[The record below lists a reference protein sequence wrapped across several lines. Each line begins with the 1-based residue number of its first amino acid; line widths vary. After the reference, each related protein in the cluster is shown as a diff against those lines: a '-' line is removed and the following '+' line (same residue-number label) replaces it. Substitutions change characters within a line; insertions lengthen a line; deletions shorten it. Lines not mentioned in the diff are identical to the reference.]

1 MDLVSIVIP
10 TYGGGENI
18 INAVNSALSQDYKNI
33 EVIVVDD
40 NGQGTKSQ
48 LQTYERIR
56 QFTSNENFR
65 YVVHK
70 QNKNG
75 SAARNTGTREAK
87 GKYIAFLDD
96 DDTFKHDK
104 ISTQVAVL
112 SSLDESYGMCY
123 CSYVKKRN
131 GVLEEVVKAKKS
143 GMILYDILLH
153 KAGASSGTLLIKKS
167 AFEKV
172 GGFDES
178 FRRHQDWEFTAR
190 VASMYNIAASPKV
203 GLEKNLTF
211 RNSPRS
217 RDEAIAYMN
226 HYLKKMEPLIGQFSP
241 RKQKKIIISNQ
252 LSICLRDL
260 RTGNIK
266 AFVKRFRELK
276 AGTTGIWYILIET
289 IKYIFKIIKRP
300 SLRKDN
306 VR

>member
-1 MDLVSIVIP
+1 
-10 TYGGGENI
+10 
-18 INAVNSALSQDYKNI
+18 
-33 EVIVVDD
+33 
-40 NGQGTKSQ
+40 
-48 LQTYERIR
+48 
-56 QFTSNENFR
+56 
-65 YVVHK
+65 
-70 QNKNG
+70 
-75 SAARNTGTREAK
+75 
-87 GKYIAFLDD
+87 
-96 DDTFKHDK
+96 
-104 ISTQVAVL
+104 
-112 SSLDESYGMCY
+112 
-123 CSYVKKRN
+123 
-131 GVLEEVVKAKKS
+131 
-143 GMILYDILLH
+143 
-153 KAGASSGTLLIKKS
+153 
-167 AFEKV
+167 
-172 GGFDES
+172 
-178 FRRHQDWEFTAR
+178 
-190 VASMYNIAASPKV
+190 MYNIAASPKV